1 MTLTHPL
8 PIAVLISG
16 GGTTLRNLIERIGA
30 GSLAGDIRLV
40 ISSNPHARGLEYA
53 AEAKIPTLVV
63 QKKSISHAAFS
74 HAIFGACREAGVHY
88 VVMGG
93 FLKHVPIP
101 PDFENRVVNIHPG
114 LIPAFCG
121 LGMYGLK
128 VHQAVLDYGAK
139 ITGCTVH
146 FVDNQYDHGPIILQ
160 RPVEVRDD
168 DTAETLQ
175 ARVFQAE
182 CDALPEVLTLL
193 AASRVTVT
201 GRRVL
206 SRG

>member
-1 MTLTHPL
+1 MASPL

-30 GSLAGDIRLV
+30 GSLPAEIRLV

-63 QKKSISHAAFS
+63 EKKKSVSPAAFS
-74 HAIFGACREAGVHY
+74 DAIFDPCREAGVRY

-114 LIPAFCG
+114 LMPAFCG
-121 LGMYGLK
+121 RGMYGLK
-128 VHQAVLDYGAK
+128 VHQAVLDFGTK

-182 CDALPEVLTLL
+182 CDALPDVLALL
-193 AASRVTVT
+193 ASSRVTVT
-201 GRRVL
+201 GRRVSL
-206 SRG
+206 RR